1 MECVSSFQTKL
12 SSFFISKVCFTLL
25 VIIIIIIILFYL
37 TIIIKLYYYY
47 FRFPEDVREN
57 LNKILHLQSLLKK
70 EHEKCVKMFESNAF
84 VSVEFLFCSSSIMP
98 L

>member
-1 MECVSSFQTKL
+1 MAFD
-12 SSFFISKVCFTLL
+12 FISLYTFLCLSLL
-25 VIIIIIIILFYL
+25 L
-37 TIIIKLYYYY
+37 LYSLSLSFIYYHY

-84 VSVEFLFCSSSIMP
+84 VSV
-98 L
+98 